1 MIVPIVMLILTLVG
15 GGAALFFIK
24 RNSVKKKEETN
35 KNLETAQEFINVHDI
50 SGNFLYSED
59 GYVFAYLKIS
69 PISIDLLS
77 RREKEVLCKTLTA
90 ELSVEQKI
98 FRFLA
103 VSRPIDITP
112 LISEYSDIILNTD
125 NHKQKEL
132 LRHEMLVM
140 SNYAMS
146 GEVVERQFYIR
157 LYEKFEEGIE
167 RELLKKITEL
177 ASKFEGRNICCE
189 ILKEQGIIRLCN
201 LVNNPA
207 YSHIEDISF
216 DTAIPFIARL
226 EEVAS

>member
-1 MIVPIVMLILTLVG
+1 MLILTLIG
-15 GGAALFFIK
+15 GSIALLFIK
-24 RNSVKKKEETN
+24 RDSRKKQDEIN
-35 KNLETAQEFINVHDI
+35 KNLETAQEFINVQDVR
-50 SGNFLYSED
+50 GNFLYSND
-59 GYVFAYLKIS
+59 GYIFAYIKIN

-77 RREKEVLCKTLTA
+77 RREKEVLCKTLTS
-90 ELSVEQKI
+90 ELSTEEKS

-112 LISEYSDIILNTD
+112 LISEYSNIILNTD
-125 NHKQKEL
+125 NPKQKEL

-167 RELLKKITEL
+167 RELLKKINEL
-177 ASKFEGRNICCE
+177 ASKFENSNIGCE

-201 LVNNPA
+201 LINNPA
-207 YSHIEDISF
+207 YSHIEDTSF
-216 DTAIPFIARL
+216 DAAIPFINRI
-226 EEVAS
+226 EEVIHNGEEK